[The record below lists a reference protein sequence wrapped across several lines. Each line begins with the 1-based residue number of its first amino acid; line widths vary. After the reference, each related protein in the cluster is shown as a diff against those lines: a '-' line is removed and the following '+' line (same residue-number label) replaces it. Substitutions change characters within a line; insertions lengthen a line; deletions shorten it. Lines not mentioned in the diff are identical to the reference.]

1 MNHVIDVQ
9 GLTKDYGQGRGVFGL
24 TFQVE
29 RGEVF
34 GFLGPNG
41 AGKTTTIRQL
51 MGFIR
56 PTAGRASILGMDCF
70 AQAAAIQAHVGY
82 LPGELSLMD
91 DLTGDGFLRFM
102 ANMRGMADLG
112 AAGELKELF
121 RLDGRQRL
129 RKMSKGTRQK
139 VGLVCAFM
147 ARPDLLLLDEPTSGL
162 DPLMQSRFVELLLRE
177 KARGATILLSSHMFE
192 ELERTCDRVA
202 ILRAGRLAAVER
214 TEDLRRARTK
224 RYRFSFPAPEAAG
237 RCGCTGRG
245 RVGPVGRP
253 QTAVSVELA
262 ASQRGDD
269 HRQSPCL
276 HGFAGVG
283 QQVGGVLVGAD
294 TAGGVFEFFIVMA
307 KLDQKNVSRPQGVC
321 NRLPEPLCTETDRT
335 AAVAGVVG
343 YLHLRVQ
350 IQVQRLPHAAL
361 GPCGDIVVLYGR
373 IPDPVNGHGCSSL
386 LLPPE
391 RPRRRK

>member
-9 GLTKDYGQGRGVFGL
+9 GLTKDYGQGRGIFDL

-41 AGKTTTIRQL
+41 AGKTTTIRHL

-56 PTAGRASILGMDCF
+56 PTAGQAAILGMDCF

-102 ANMRGMADLG
+102 AQMRGMTDLS
-112 AAGELKELF
+112 AVGELKELF
-121 RLDGRQRL
+121 RLDGRQSL

-162 DPLMQSRFVELLLRE
+162 DPLMQNRFVELLLRE

-224 RYRFSFPAPEAAG
+224 RYVFSFPAPEAAAAFSAAWPG
-237 RCGCTGRG
+237 ASRNDSSVTVALTGREDLSKLL
-245 RVGPVGRP
+245 R
-253 QTAVSVELA
+253 LA
-262 ASQRGDD
+262 AD
-269 HRQSPCL
+269 
-276 HGFAGVG
+276 
-283 QQVGGVLVGAD
+283 QQVTDMTVDGGSLEEA
-294 TAGGVFEFFIVMA
+294 F
-307 KLDQKNVSRPQGVC
+307 L
-321 NRLPEPLCTETDRT
+321 
-335 AAVAGVVG
+335 G
-343 YLHLRVQ
+343 Y
-350 IQVQRLPHAAL
+350 
-361 GPCGDIVVLYGR
+361 YGEE
-373 IPDPVNGHGCSSL
+373 D
-386 LLPPE
+386 
-391 RPRRRK
+391 

>member
-9 GLTKDYGQGRGVFGL
+9 GLTKDYGQGRGIFDL

-41 AGKTTTIRQL
+41 AGKTTTIRHL

-56 PTAGRASILGMDCF
+56 PTAGRAAILGMDCF
-70 AQAAAIQAHVGY
+70 AQAAAIQARVGY

-102 ANMRGMADLG
+102 AQMRGMMDLG
-112 AAGELKELF
+112 TAGELKELF
-121 RLDGRQRL
+121 RLDGRQSL

-162 DPLMQSRFVELLLRE
+162 DPLMQNRFVELLLRE

-224 RYRFSFPAPEAAG
+224 RYVFSFPAPEAAAAFSAAWPG
-237 RCGCTGRG
+237 ASRNDSSVAVALTGREDLSKLL
-245 RVGPVGRP
+245 R
-253 QTAVSVELA
+253 LA
-262 ASQRGDD
+262 AD
-269 HRQSPCL
+269 
-276 HGFAGVG
+276 
-283 QQVGGVLVGAD
+283 QQVTDMTVDGGSLEEA
-294 TAGGVFEFFIVMA
+294 F
-307 KLDQKNVSRPQGVC
+307 L
-321 NRLPEPLCTETDRT
+321 
-335 AAVAGVVG
+335 G
-343 YLHLRVQ
+343 Y
-350 IQVQRLPHAAL
+350 
-361 GPCGDIVVLYGR
+361 YGEE
-373 IPDPVNGHGCSSL
+373 D
-386 LLPPE
+386 
-391 RPRRRK
+391 

>member
-9 GLTKDYGQGRGVFGL
+9 GLTKDYGQGRGIFDL

-41 AGKTTTIRQL
+41 AGKTTTIRHL

-56 PTAGRASILGMDCF
+56 PTAGRAAILGMDCF
-70 AQAAAIQAHVGY
+70 AQAAAIQARVGY
-82 LPGELSLMD
+82 QPGELSLMD

-102 ANMRGMADLG
+102 AQMRGMMDLG
-112 AAGELKELF
+112 TAGELKELF
-121 RLDGRQRL
+121 RLDGRQSL

-162 DPLMQSRFVELLLRE
+162 DPLMQNRFVELLLRE

-224 RYRFSFPAPEAAG
+224 RYVFSFPAPEAAAAFSAAWPG
-237 RCGCTGRG
+237 ASRNDSSVTVALTGREDLSKLL
-245 RVGPVGRP
+245 R
-253 QTAVSVELA
+253 LA
-262 ASQRGDD
+262 AD
-269 HRQSPCL
+269 
-276 HGFAGVG
+276 
-283 QQVGGVLVGAD
+283 QQVTDMTVDGGSLEEA
-294 TAGGVFEFFIVMA
+294 F
-307 KLDQKNVSRPQGVC
+307 L
-321 NRLPEPLCTETDRT
+321 
-335 AAVAGVVG
+335 G
-343 YLHLRVQ
+343 Y
-350 IQVQRLPHAAL
+350 
-361 GPCGDIVVLYGR
+361 YGEE
-373 IPDPVNGHGCSSL
+373 D
-386 LLPPE
+386 
-391 RPRRRK
+391 

>member
-9 GLTKDYGQGRGVFGL
+9 GLTKDYGQGRGIFDL

-41 AGKTTTIRQL
+41 AGKTTTIRHL

-56 PTAGRASILGMDCF
+56 PTAGRAAILGMDCF
-70 AQAAAIQAHVGY
+70 AQAAAIQARVGY

-102 ANMRGMADLG
+102 AQMRGMKDLG

-121 RLDGRQRL
+121 RLDGRQSL

-162 DPLMQSRFVELLLRE
+162 DPLMQNRFVELLLRE

-214 TEDLRRARTK
+214 TEDLQRARTK
-224 RYRFSFPAPEAAG
+224 RYVFSFPAPEAAAAFSAAWPG
-237 RCGCTGRG
+237 ASRNDSSVTVALTGREDLSKLL
-245 RVGPVGRP
+245 R
-253 QTAVSVELA
+253 LA
-262 ASQRGDD
+262 AD
-269 HRQSPCL
+269 
-276 HGFAGVG
+276 
-283 QQVGGVLVGAD
+283 QQVTDMTVDGGSLEEA
-294 TAGGVFEFFIVMA
+294 F
-307 KLDQKNVSRPQGVC
+307 L
-321 NRLPEPLCTETDRT
+321 
-335 AAVAGVVG
+335 G
-343 YLHLRVQ
+343 Y
-350 IQVQRLPHAAL
+350 
-361 GPCGDIVVLYGR
+361 YGEE
-373 IPDPVNGHGCSSL
+373 D
-386 LLPPE
+386 
-391 RPRRRK
+391 

>member
-9 GLTKDYGQGRGVFGL
+9 GLTKDYGQGRGIFDL

-29 RGEVF
+29 WGEVF

-41 AGKTTTIRQL
+41 AGKTTTIRHL

-56 PTAGRASILGMDCF
+56 PTAGRAAILGMDCF
-70 AQAAAIQAHVGY
+70 TQAAAIQAHVGY
-82 LPGELSLMD
+82 LPGELSLID

-102 ANMRGMADLG
+102 AQMRGMTDLS

-121 RLDGRQRL
+121 RLDGRQSL

-147 ARPDLLLLDEPTSGL
+147 ARPDLLLLDEPTSDL
-162 DPLMQSRFVELLLRE
+162 DPLMQGRFVELLLRE

-224 RYRFSFPAPEAAG
+224 RYIFSFPAPEAAAAFSAAWPG
-237 RCGCTGRG
+237 ASRNGSSVTVALTGREDLSKLL
-245 RVGPVGRP
+245 RV
-253 QTAVSVELA
+253 A
-262 ASQRGDD
+262 AD
-269 HRQSPCL
+269 
-276 HGFAGVG
+276 
-283 QQVGGVLVGAD
+283 QQVTDMTVDGGSLEEA
-294 TAGGVFEFFIVMA
+294 F
-307 KLDQKNVSRPQGVC
+307 L
-321 NRLPEPLCTETDRT
+321 
-335 AAVAGVVG
+335 G
-343 YLHLRVQ
+343 Y
-350 IQVQRLPHAAL
+350 
-361 GPCGDIVVLYGR
+361 YGEE
-373 IPDPVNGHGCSSL
+373 D
-386 LLPPE
+386 
-391 RPRRRK
+391 

>member
-9 GLTKDYGQGRGVFGL
+9 GLTKDYGQGRGIFDL

-41 AGKTTTIRQL
+41 AGKTTTIRHL

-56 PTAGRASILGMDCF
+56 PTAGRAAILGMDCF
-70 AQAAAIQAHVGY
+70 AQAAAIQARVGY

-102 ANMRGMADLG
+102 AQMRGMMDLG
-112 AAGELKELF
+112 TAGELKELF
-121 RLDGRQRL
+121 RLDGRQSL

-162 DPLMQSRFVELLLRE
+162 DPLMQNRFVELLLRE

-224 RYRFSFPAPEAAG
+224 RYVFSFPAPEAAAAFSAAWPG
-237 RCGCTGRG
+237 ASRNDSSVTVALTGREDLSKLL
-245 RVGPVGRP
+245 R
-253 QTAVSVELA
+253 LA
-262 ASQRGDD
+262 AD
-269 HRQSPCL
+269 
-276 HGFAGVG
+276 
-283 QQVGGVLVGAD
+283 QQVTDMAVDGGSLEEA
-294 TAGGVFEFFIVMA
+294 F
-307 KLDQKNVSRPQGVC
+307 L
-321 NRLPEPLCTETDRT
+321 
-335 AAVAGVVG
+335 G
-343 YLHLRVQ
+343 Y
-350 IQVQRLPHAAL
+350 
-361 GPCGDIVVLYGR
+361 YGEE
-373 IPDPVNGHGCSSL
+373 D
-386 LLPPE
+386 
-391 RPRRRK
+391 

>member
-9 GLTKDYGQGRGVFGL
+9 GLTKDYGQGRGIFDL

-41 AGKTTTIRQL
+41 AGKTTTIRHL

-56 PTAGRASILGMDCF
+56 PTAGQAAILGMDCF
-70 AQAAAIQAHVGY
+70 AQAAAIQARVGY

-102 ANMRGMADLG
+102 AQMRGMMDLG
-112 AAGELKELF
+112 TAGELKELF
-121 RLDGRQRL
+121 RLDGRQSL

-162 DPLMQSRFVELLLRE
+162 DPLMQNRFVELLLRE

-224 RYRFSFPAPEAAG
+224 RYVFSFPAPEAAAAFSAAWPG
-237 RCGCTGRG
+237 ASRNDSSVTVALTGREDLSKLL
-245 RVGPVGRP
+245 R
-253 QTAVSVELA
+253 LA
-262 ASQRGDD
+262 AD
-269 HRQSPCL
+269 
-276 HGFAGVG
+276 
-283 QQVGGVLVGAD
+283 QQVTDMTVDGGSLEEA
-294 TAGGVFEFFIVMA
+294 F
-307 KLDQKNVSRPQGVC
+307 L
-321 NRLPEPLCTETDRT
+321 
-335 AAVAGVVG
+335 G
-343 YLHLRVQ
+343 Y
-350 IQVQRLPHAAL
+350 
-361 GPCGDIVVLYGR
+361 YGEE
-373 IPDPVNGHGCSSL
+373 D
-386 LLPPE
+386 
-391 RPRRRK
+391 

>member
-9 GLTKDYGQGRGVFGL
+9 GLTKDYGQGRGIFDL

-41 AGKTTTIRQL
+41 AGKTTTIRHL

-56 PTAGRASILGMDCF
+56 PTAGRAAILGMDCF

-102 ANMRGMADLG
+102 AQMRGMPDLC

-121 RLDGRQRL
+121 RLDGRQSL

-162 DPLMQSRFVELLLRE
+162 DPLMQNRFVELLLRE

-214 TEDLRRARTK
+214 TEDLWRARTK
-224 RYRFSFPAPEAAG
+224 RYVFSFPAPEAAAAFSAAWPG
-237 RCGCTGRG
+237 ASRNDSSVAVALTGREDLSKLL
-245 RVGPVGRP
+245 R
-253 QTAVSVELA
+253 LA
-262 ASQRGDD
+262 AD
-269 HRQSPCL
+269 
-276 HGFAGVG
+276 
-283 QQVGGVLVGAD
+283 QQVTDMTVDGGSLEEA
-294 TAGGVFEFFIVMA
+294 F
-307 KLDQKNVSRPQGVC
+307 L
-321 NRLPEPLCTETDRT
+321 
-335 AAVAGVVG
+335 G
-343 YLHLRVQ
+343 Y
-350 IQVQRLPHAAL
+350 
-361 GPCGDIVVLYGR
+361 YGEE
-373 IPDPVNGHGCSSL
+373 D
-386 LLPPE
+386 
-391 RPRRRK
+391 

>member
-1 MNHVIDVQ
+1 MNHVIDVH
-9 GLTKDYGQGRGVFGL
+9 GLTKDYGQGRGIFDL

-41 AGKTTTIRQL
+41 AGKTTTIRHL

-56 PTAGRASILGMDCF
+56 PTAGRAAILGMDCF
-70 AQAAAIQAHVGY
+70 AQAAAIQARVGY

-102 ANMRGMADLG
+102 AQMRGMMDLG
-112 AAGELKELF
+112 TAGELKELF
-121 RLDGRQRL
+121 RLDGRQSL

-162 DPLMQSRFVELLLRE
+162 DPLMQNRFVELLLRE

-224 RYRFSFPAPEAAG
+224 RYVFSFPAPEAAAAFSAAWPG
-237 RCGCTGRG
+237 ASRNDSSVTVALTGREDLSKLL
-245 RVGPVGRP
+245 R
-253 QTAVSVELA
+253 LA
-262 ASQRGDD
+262 AD
-269 HRQSPCL
+269 
-276 HGFAGVG
+276 
-283 QQVGGVLVGAD
+283 QQVTDMTVDGGSLEEA
-294 TAGGVFEFFIVMA
+294 F
-307 KLDQKNVSRPQGVC
+307 L
-321 NRLPEPLCTETDRT
+321 
-335 AAVAGVVG
+335 G
-343 YLHLRVQ
+343 Y
-350 IQVQRLPHAAL
+350 
-361 GPCGDIVVLYGR
+361 YGEE
-373 IPDPVNGHGCSSL
+373 D
-386 LLPPE
+386 
-391 RPRRRK
+391 

>member
-9 GLTKDYGQGRGVFGL
+9 GLTKDYGQGRGIFDL
-24 TFQVE
+24 TFQVQQ
-29 RGEVF
+29 GEVF

-41 AGKTTTIRQL
+41 AGKTTTIRHL

-56 PTAGRASILGMDCF
+56 PTAGRAAILGMDCF

-102 ANMRGMADLG
+102 AQMRGITDLS
-112 AAGELKELF
+112 AARELKELF

-139 VGLVCAFM
+139 VGLICAFM

-162 DPLMQSRFVELLLRE
+162 DPLMQNRFVELLLRE

-202 ILRAGRLAAVER
+202 ILRAGRLAAVEH

-224 RYRFSFPAPEAAG
+224 RYVFSFPAPEAAAAFSAAWPG
-237 RCGCTGRG
+237 ASMNDSSVTVALTGREDLSKLL
-245 RVGPVGRP
+245 R
-253 QTAVSVELA
+253 LA
-262 ASQRGDD
+262 AD
-269 HRQSPCL
+269 
-276 HGFAGVG
+276 
-283 QQVGGVLVGAD
+283 QQV
-294 TAGGVFEFFIVMA
+294 
-307 KLDQKNVSRPQGVC
+307 
-321 NRLPEPLCTETDRT
+321 TDMT
-335 AAVAGVVG
+335 VDDGSLEEAFLG
-343 YLHLRVQ
+343 Y
-350 IQVQRLPHAAL
+350 
-361 GPCGDIVVLYGR
+361 YGEE
-373 IPDPVNGHGCSSL
+373 D
-386 LLPPE
+386 
-391 RPRRRK
+391 

>member
-9 GLTKDYGQGRGVFGL
+9 GLTKDYGQGRGIFDL

-41 AGKTTTIRQL
+41 AGKTTTIRHL

-56 PTAGRASILGMDCF
+56 PTAGRAAILGMDCF
-70 AQAAAIQAHVGY
+70 TQAAAIQAHVGY
-82 LPGELSLMD
+82 LPGELSLID

-102 ANMRGMADLG
+102 AQMRGMTDLS

-121 RLDGRQRL
+121 RLDGRQSL

-162 DPLMQSRFVELLLRE
+162 DPLMQGRFVELLLRE

-224 RYRFSFPAPEAAG
+224 RYIFSFPAPEAAAAFSAAWPG
-237 RCGCTGRG
+237 ASRNGSSVTVALTGREDLSKLL
-245 RVGPVGRP
+245 RV
-253 QTAVSVELA
+253 A
-262 ASQRGDD
+262 AD
-269 HRQSPCL
+269 
-276 HGFAGVG
+276 
-283 QQVGGVLVGAD
+283 QQVTDMTVDGGSLEEA
-294 TAGGVFEFFIVMA
+294 F
-307 KLDQKNVSRPQGVC
+307 L
-321 NRLPEPLCTETDRT
+321 
-335 AAVAGVVG
+335 G
-343 YLHLRVQ
+343 Y
-350 IQVQRLPHAAL
+350 
-361 GPCGDIVVLYGR
+361 YGEE
-373 IPDPVNGHGCSSL
+373 D
-386 LLPPE
+386 
-391 RPRRRK
+391 

>member
-9 GLTKDYGQGRGVFGL
+9 GLTKDYGQGRGIFDL

-41 AGKTTTIRQL
+41 AGKTTTIRHL

-56 PTAGRASILGMDCF
+56 PTAGRAAILGMDCF
-70 AQAAAIQAHVGY
+70 AQAAAIQARVGY

-102 ANMRGMADLG
+102 AQMRGMMDLG
-112 AAGELKELF
+112 TAGELKELF
-121 RLDGRQRL
+121 RLDSRQSL

-162 DPLMQSRFVELLLRE
+162 DPLMQNRFVELLLRE

-224 RYRFSFPAPEAAG
+224 RYVFSFPAPEAAAAFSAAWPG
-237 RCGCTGRG
+237 ASRNDSSVTVALTGREDLSKLL
-245 RVGPVGRP
+245 R
-253 QTAVSVELA
+253 LA
-262 ASQRGDD
+262 AD
-269 HRQSPCL
+269 
-276 HGFAGVG
+276 
-283 QQVGGVLVGAD
+283 QQVTDMTVDGGSLEEA
-294 TAGGVFEFFIVMA
+294 F
-307 KLDQKNVSRPQGVC
+307 L
-321 NRLPEPLCTETDRT
+321 
-335 AAVAGVVG
+335 G
-343 YLHLRVQ
+343 Y
-350 IQVQRLPHAAL
+350 
-361 GPCGDIVVLYGR
+361 YGEE
-373 IPDPVNGHGCSSL
+373 D
-386 LLPPE
+386 
-391 RPRRRK
+391 

>member
-9 GLTKDYGQGRGVFGL
+9 GLTKDYGQGRGIFDL

-41 AGKTTTIRQL
+41 AGKTTTIRHL

-56 PTAGRASILGMDCF
+56 PTAGRAAILGMDCF
-70 AQAAAIQAHVGY
+70 AQAAAIQARVGY

-102 ANMRGMADLG
+102 AQMRGMKDLG

-121 RLDGRQRL
+121 RLDGRQSL

-147 ARPDLLLLDEPTSGL
+147 ASPDLLLLDEPTSGL
-162 DPLMQSRFVELLLRE
+162 DPLMQNRFVELLLRE

-214 TEDLRRARTK
+214 TEDLRQARTK
-224 RYRFSFPAPEAAG
+224 RYVFSFPAPEAAAAFSAAWPG
-237 RCGCTGRG
+237 ASRNDSSVTVALTGREDLSKLL
-245 RVGPVGRP
+245 R
-253 QTAVSVELA
+253 LA
-262 ASQRGDD
+262 AD
-269 HRQSPCL
+269 
-276 HGFAGVG
+276 
-283 QQVGGVLVGAD
+283 QQVTDMTVDGGNLEEA
-294 TAGGVFEFFIVMA
+294 F
-307 KLDQKNVSRPQGVC
+307 LS
-321 NRLPEPLCTETDRT
+321 
-335 AAVAGVVG
+335 
-343 YLHLRVQ
+343 Y
-350 IQVQRLPHAAL
+350 
-361 GPCGDIVVLYGR
+361 YGEE
-373 IPDPVNGHGCSSL
+373 D
-386 LLPPE
+386 
-391 RPRRRK
+391 

>member
-9 GLTKDYGQGRGVFGL
+9 GLTKDYGQGRGIFDL

-41 AGKTTTIRQL
+41 AGKTTTIRHL

-56 PTAGRASILGMDCF
+56 PTAGRAAILGMDCF

-102 ANMRGMADLG
+102 AQMRGMPDLC

-121 RLDGRQRL
+121 RLDGRQSL

-162 DPLMQSRFVELLLRE
+162 DPLMQNRFVELLLRE

-224 RYRFSFPAPEAAG
+224 RYVFSFPAPEAAAAFSAAWPG
-237 RCGCTGRG
+237 ASRNDSSVAVALTGREDLSKLL
-245 RVGPVGRP
+245 R
-253 QTAVSVELA
+253 LA
-262 ASQRGDD
+262 AD
-269 HRQSPCL
+269 H
-276 HGFAGVG
+276 
-283 QQVGGVLVGAD
+283 QVTDMTVDGGSLEEA
-294 TAGGVFEFFIVMA
+294 F
-307 KLDQKNVSRPQGVC
+307 L
-321 NRLPEPLCTETDRT
+321 
-335 AAVAGVVG
+335 G
-343 YLHLRVQ
+343 Y
-350 IQVQRLPHAAL
+350 
-361 GPCGDIVVLYGR
+361 YGEE
-373 IPDPVNGHGCSSL
+373 D
-386 LLPPE
+386 
-391 RPRRRK
+391 

>member
-9 GLTKDYGQGRGVFGL
+9 GLTKDYGQGRGIFDL

-41 AGKTTTIRQL
+41 AGKTTTIRHL

-56 PTAGRASILGMDCF
+56 PTAGQAAILGMDCF

-102 ANMRGMADLG
+102 AQMRGMMDLG
-112 AAGELKELF
+112 TAGELKELF
-121 RLDGRQRL
+121 RLDGRQSL

-162 DPLMQSRFVELLLRE
+162 DPLMQNRFVELLLRE

-192 ELERTCDRVA
+192 ELARTCDRVA

-224 RYRFSFPAPEAAG
+224 RYVFSFPAPEAAAAFSAAWPG
-237 RCGCTGRG
+237 ASRNDSSVTVALTGREDLSKLL
-245 RVGPVGRP
+245 R
-253 QTAVSVELA
+253 LA
-262 ASQRGDD
+262 A
-269 HRQSPCL
+269 
-276 HGFAGVG
+276 G
-283 QQVGGVLVGAD
+283 QQVTDMTVDGGSLEEA
-294 TAGGVFEFFIVMA
+294 F
-307 KLDQKNVSRPQGVC
+307 L
-321 NRLPEPLCTETDRT
+321 
-335 AAVAGVVG
+335 G
-343 YLHLRVQ
+343 YYVEE
-350 IQVQRLPHAAL
+350 
-361 GPCGDIVVLYGR
+361 D
-373 IPDPVNGHGCSSL
+373 
-386 LLPPE
+386 
-391 RPRRRK
+391 

>member
-9 GLTKDYGQGRGVFGL
+9 GLTKDYGQGRGIFDL

-41 AGKTTTIRQL
+41 AGKTTTIRHL
-51 MGFIR
+51 MGFIS
-56 PTAGRASILGMDCF
+56 PHAGRAAILGMDCF
-70 AQAAAIQAHVGY
+70 TQAAAIQAHVGY

-102 ANMRGMADLG
+102 AQMRGMTDLS

-121 RLDGRQRL
+121 RLDGRQSL

-162 DPLMQSRFVELLLRE
+162 DPLMQGRFVELLLRE

-224 RYRFSFPAPEAAG
+224 RYIFSFPAPEAAAAFSAAWPG
-237 RCGCTGRG
+237 ASRNGSSVTVALTGREDLSKLL
-245 RVGPVGRP
+245 RV
-253 QTAVSVELA
+253 A
-262 ASQRGDD
+262 AD
-269 HRQSPCL
+269 
-276 HGFAGVG
+276 
-283 QQVGGVLVGAD
+283 QQVTDMTVDGGSLEEA
-294 TAGGVFEFFIVMA
+294 F
-307 KLDQKNVSRPQGVC
+307 L
-321 NRLPEPLCTETDRT
+321 
-335 AAVAGVVG
+335 G
-343 YLHLRVQ
+343 Y
-350 IQVQRLPHAAL
+350 
-361 GPCGDIVVLYGR
+361 YGEE
-373 IPDPVNGHGCSSL
+373 D
-386 LLPPE
+386 
-391 RPRRRK
+391 

>member
-9 GLTKDYGQGRGVFGL
+9 GLTKDYGQSRGIFDL

-41 AGKTTTIRQL
+41 AGKTTTIRHL

-56 PTAGRASILGMDCF
+56 PTAGRAAILGMDCF
-70 AQAAAIQAHVGY
+70 AQAAAIQARVGY

-102 ANMRGMADLG
+102 AQMRGMMDLG
-112 AAGELKELF
+112 TAGELKELF
-121 RLDGRQRL
+121 RLDGRQSL

-162 DPLMQSRFVELLLRE
+162 DPLMQNRFVELLLRE

-224 RYRFSFPAPEAAG
+224 RYVFSFPAPEAAAAFSAAWPG
-237 RCGCTGRG
+237 ASRNDSSVTVALTGREDLSKLL
-245 RVGPVGRP
+245 R
-253 QTAVSVELA
+253 LA
-262 ASQRGDD
+262 AD
-269 HRQSPCL
+269 
-276 HGFAGVG
+276 
-283 QQVGGVLVGAD
+283 QQVTDMTVDGGSLEEA
-294 TAGGVFEFFIVMA
+294 F
-307 KLDQKNVSRPQGVC
+307 L
-321 NRLPEPLCTETDRT
+321 
-335 AAVAGVVG
+335 G
-343 YLHLRVQ
+343 Y
-350 IQVQRLPHAAL
+350 
-361 GPCGDIVVLYGR
+361 YGEE
-373 IPDPVNGHGCSSL
+373 D
-386 LLPPE
+386 
-391 RPRRRK
+391 

>member
-9 GLTKDYGQGRGVFGL
+9 GLTKDYGQGRGIFDL

-41 AGKTTTIRQL
+41 AGKTTTIRHL

-56 PTAGRASILGMDCF
+56 PTAGRAAILGMDCF
-70 AQAAAIQAHVGY
+70 AQAAAIQARVGY

-102 ANMRGMADLG
+102 AQMRGMMDLG
-112 AAGELKELF
+112 TAGELKELF
-121 RLDGRQRL
+121 RLDGRQSL

-162 DPLMQSRFVELLLRE
+162 DPLMQNRFVELLLRE

-224 RYRFSFPAPEAAG
+224 RYVFSFPAPEAAAAFSAAWPG
-237 RCGCTGRG
+237 ASRNDSSVTVALTGREDLSKLL
-245 RVGPVGRP
+245 RV
-253 QTAVSVELA
+253 A
-262 ASQRGDD
+262 AD
-269 HRQSPCL
+269 
-276 HGFAGVG
+276 
-283 QQVGGVLVGAD
+283 QQVTDMTVDGGSLEEA
-294 TAGGVFEFFIVMA
+294 F
-307 KLDQKNVSRPQGVC
+307 L
-321 NRLPEPLCTETDRT
+321 
-335 AAVAGVVG
+335 G
-343 YLHLRVQ
+343 Y
-350 IQVQRLPHAAL
+350 
-361 GPCGDIVVLYGR
+361 YGEE
-373 IPDPVNGHGCSSL
+373 D
-386 LLPPE
+386 
-391 RPRRRK
+391 

>member
-9 GLTKDYGQGRGVFGL
+9 GLTKDYGQGRGIFDL

-41 AGKTTTIRQL
+41 AGKTTTIRHL

-56 PTAGRASILGMDCF
+56 PTAGRAAILGMDCF
-70 AQAAAIQAHVGY
+70 TQAAAIQAHVGY

-102 ANMRGMADLG
+102 AQMRGMTDLS

-121 RLDGRQRL
+121 RLDGRQSL

-139 VGLVCAFM
+139 AGLVCAFM

-162 DPLMQSRFVELLLRE
+162 DPLMQGRFVELLLRE

-192 ELERTCDRVA
+192 ELERTCDWVA

-224 RYRFSFPAPEAAG
+224 RYIFSFPAPEAAAAFSAAWPGASRNGSSVTVALKG
-237 RCGCTGRG
+237 REDLSKLL
-245 RVGPVGRP
+245 RV
-253 QTAVSVELA
+253 A
-262 ASQRGDD
+262 AD
-269 HRQSPCL
+269 
-276 HGFAGVG
+276 
-283 QQVGGVLVGAD
+283 QQVTDMTVDGGSLEEA
-294 TAGGVFEFFIVMA
+294 F
-307 KLDQKNVSRPQGVC
+307 L
-321 NRLPEPLCTETDRT
+321 
-335 AAVAGVVG
+335 G
-343 YLHLRVQ
+343 Y
-350 IQVQRLPHAAL
+350 
-361 GPCGDIVVLYGR
+361 YGEE
-373 IPDPVNGHGCSSL
+373 D
-386 LLPPE
+386 
-391 RPRRRK
+391 

>member
-9 GLTKDYGQGRGVFGL
+9 GLTKDYGQGRGIFDL

-41 AGKTTTIRQL
+41 AGKTTTIRHL

-56 PTAGRASILGMDCF
+56 PTAGRAAILGMDCF
-70 AQAAAIQAHVGY
+70 AQAAAIQARVGY

-102 ANMRGMADLG
+102 AQMRGMMDLG
-112 AAGELKELF
+112 TAGELKELF
-121 RLDGRQRL
+121 RLDGRQSL

-162 DPLMQSRFVELLLRE
+162 DPLMQNRFVELLLRE

-224 RYRFSFPAPEAAG
+224 RYVFSFPAPEAAAAFSAAWPG
-237 RCGCTGRG
+237 ASRNDSSVTVALTGREDLSKLL
-245 RVGPVGRP
+245 R
-253 QTAVSVELA
+253 LA
-262 ASQRGDD
+262 AD
-269 HRQSPCL
+269 
-276 HGFAGVG
+276 
-283 QQVGGVLVGAD
+283 QQVTDMAVDGGSLEE
-294 TAGGVFEFFIVMA
+294 VF
-307 KLDQKNVSRPQGVC
+307 L
-321 NRLPEPLCTETDRT
+321 
-335 AAVAGVVG
+335 G
-343 YLHLRVQ
+343 Y
-350 IQVQRLPHAAL
+350 
-361 GPCGDIVVLYGR
+361 YGEE
-373 IPDPVNGHGCSSL
+373 D
-386 LLPPE
+386 
-391 RPRRRK
+391 

>member
-9 GLTKDYGQGRGVFGL
+9 GLTKDYGQGRGIFDL

-41 AGKTTTIRQL
+41 AGKTTTIRHL

-56 PTAGRASILGMDCF
+56 PTAGRAAILGMDCF

-102 ANMRGMADLG
+102 AQMRGMPDLC

-121 RLDGRQRL
+121 RLDGRQSL

-162 DPLMQSRFVELLLRE
+162 DPLMQNRFVELLLRE

-224 RYRFSFPAPEAAG
+224 RYVFSFPAPEAATAFSAAWPG
-237 RCGCTGRG
+237 ASRNDSSVAVALTGREDLSKLP
-245 RVGPVGRP
+245 R
-253 QTAVSVELA
+253 LA
-262 ASQRGDD
+262 AD
-269 HRQSPCL
+269 
-276 HGFAGVG
+276 
-283 QQVGGVLVGAD
+283 QQVTDMTVDGGSLEEA
-294 TAGGVFEFFIVMA
+294 F
-307 KLDQKNVSRPQGVC
+307 L
-321 NRLPEPLCTETDRT
+321 
-335 AAVAGVVG
+335 G
-343 YLHLRVQ
+343 Y
-350 IQVQRLPHAAL
+350 
-361 GPCGDIVVLYGR
+361 YGEE
-373 IPDPVNGHGCSSL
+373 D
-386 LLPPE
+386 
-391 RPRRRK
+391 

>member
-9 GLTKDYGQGRGVFGL
+9 GITKDYGQGRGIFDL

-41 AGKTTTIRQL
+41 AGKTTTIRHL

-56 PTAGRASILGMDCF
+56 PTAGRAAILGMDCF
-70 AQAAAIQAHVGY
+70 AQAAAIQARVGY

-102 ANMRGMADLG
+102 AQMRGMKDLG
-112 AAGELKELF
+112 TAGELKELF
-121 RLDGRQRL
+121 RLDGRQSL

-162 DPLMQSRFVELLLRE
+162 DPLMQNRFVELLLRE

-214 TEDLRRARTK
+214 TEDLRQARTK
-224 RYRFSFPAPEAAG
+224 RYVFSFPAPEAAAAFSAAWPG
-237 RCGCTGRG
+237 ASRNDSSVAVALTGREDLSKLL
-245 RVGPVGRP
+245 R
-253 QTAVSVELA
+253 LA
-262 ASQRGDD
+262 AD
-269 HRQSPCL
+269 
-276 HGFAGVG
+276 
-283 QQVGGVLVGAD
+283 QQVTDMTVGGGSLEEA
-294 TAGGVFEFFIVMA
+294 F
-307 KLDQKNVSRPQGVC
+307 L
-321 NRLPEPLCTETDRT
+321 
-335 AAVAGVVG
+335 G
-343 YLHLRVQ
+343 Y
-350 IQVQRLPHAAL
+350 
-361 GPCGDIVVLYGR
+361 YGEE
-373 IPDPVNGHGCSSL
+373 D
-386 LLPPE
+386 
-391 RPRRRK
+391 

>member
-9 GLTKDYGQGRGVFGL
+9 GLTKDYGQGRGIFDL

-41 AGKTTTIRQL
+41 AGKTTTIRHL

-56 PTAGRASILGMDCF
+56 PTAGRAAILGMDCF

-102 ANMRGMADLG
+102 AQMRGMTDLS
-112 AAGELKELF
+112 AVGELKELF
-121 RLDGRQRL
+121 RLDGRQSL

-162 DPLMQSRFVELLLRE
+162 DPLMQNRFVELLLRE

-224 RYRFSFPAPEAAG
+224 RYVFSFPAPEAAAAFSAAWPG
-237 RCGCTGRG
+237 ASRNDSSVTVALTGREDLSKLL
-245 RVGPVGRP
+245 R
-253 QTAVSVELA
+253 LA
-262 ASQRGDD
+262 AD
-269 HRQSPCL
+269 
-276 HGFAGVG
+276 
-283 QQVGGVLVGAD
+283 QQVTDMTVDGGSLEEA
-294 TAGGVFEFFIVMA
+294 F
-307 KLDQKNVSRPQGVC
+307 L
-321 NRLPEPLCTETDRT
+321 
-335 AAVAGVVG
+335 G
-343 YLHLRVQ
+343 Y
-350 IQVQRLPHAAL
+350 
-361 GPCGDIVVLYGR
+361 YGEE
-373 IPDPVNGHGCSSL
+373 D
-386 LLPPE
+386 
-391 RPRRRK
+391 

>member
-9 GLTKDYGQGRGVFGL
+9 GLTKDYGQGRGIFDL

-41 AGKTTTIRQL
+41 AGKTTTIRHL

-56 PTAGRASILGMDCF
+56 PTAGRAAILGMDCF
-70 AQAAAIQAHVGY
+70 AQAAAIQARVGY

-102 ANMRGMADLG
+102 AQMRGMMDLG
-112 AAGELKELF
+112 TAGELKELF
-121 RLDGRQRL
+121 RLDGRQNL

-162 DPLMQSRFVELLLRE
+162 DPLMQNRFVELLLRE

-224 RYRFSFPAPEAAG
+224 RYVFSFPAPEAAAAFSAAWPG
-237 RCGCTGRG
+237 ASRNDSSVTVALTGREDLSKLL
-245 RVGPVGRP
+245 R
-253 QTAVSVELA
+253 LA
-262 ASQRGDD
+262 AD
-269 HRQSPCL
+269 
-276 HGFAGVG
+276 
-283 QQVGGVLVGAD
+283 QQVTDMTVDGGSLEEA
-294 TAGGVFEFFIVMA
+294 F
-307 KLDQKNVSRPQGVC
+307 L
-321 NRLPEPLCTETDRT
+321 
-335 AAVAGVVG
+335 G
-343 YLHLRVQ
+343 Y
-350 IQVQRLPHAAL
+350 
-361 GPCGDIVVLYGR
+361 YGEE
-373 IPDPVNGHGCSSL
+373 D
-386 LLPPE
+386 
-391 RPRRRK
+391 

>member
-9 GLTKDYGQGRGVFGL
+9 GLTKDYGQDRGIFDL

-41 AGKTTTIRQL
+41 AGKTTTIRHL

-56 PTAGRASILGMDCF
+56 PTAGRATILGMDCF

-102 ANMRGMADLG
+102 AQMRGMPDLC

-121 RLDGRQRL
+121 RLDGRQSL

-162 DPLMQSRFVELLLRE
+162 DPLMQNRFVELLLRE

-224 RYRFSFPAPEAAG
+224 RYVFSFPAPEAATAFSAAWPG
-237 RCGCTGRG
+237 ASRNDSSVAVALTGREDLSKLL
-245 RVGPVGRP
+245 R
-253 QTAVSVELA
+253 LA
-262 ASQRGDD
+262 AD
-269 HRQSPCL
+269 
-276 HGFAGVG
+276 
-283 QQVGGVLVGAD
+283 QQVTDMTVDGGSLEEA
-294 TAGGVFEFFIVMA
+294 F
-307 KLDQKNVSRPQGVC
+307 L
-321 NRLPEPLCTETDRT
+321 
-335 AAVAGVVG
+335 G
-343 YLHLRVQ
+343 Y
-350 IQVQRLPHAAL
+350 
-361 GPCGDIVVLYGR
+361 YGEE
-373 IPDPVNGHGCSSL
+373 D
-386 LLPPE
+386 
-391 RPRRRK
+391 

>member
-9 GLTKDYGQGRGVFGL
+9 GLTKDYGQGRGIFDL

-41 AGKTTTIRQL
+41 AGKTTTIRHL

-56 PTAGRASILGMDCF
+56 PTAGRAAILGMDCF
-70 AQAAAIQAHVGY
+70 AQAAAIQARVGY

-102 ANMRGMADLG
+102 AQMRGMKDLG

-121 RLDGRQRL
+121 RLDGRQSL
-129 RKMSKGTRQK
+129 RKMSKGNRQK

-162 DPLMQSRFVELLLRE
+162 DPLMQNRFVELLLRE

-224 RYRFSFPAPEAAG
+224 RYVFSFPVPEAAAAFSSAWPG
-237 RCGCTGRG
+237 ANRNDSSVTVALTGREDLSKLL
-245 RVGPVGRP
+245 R
-253 QTAVSVELA
+253 LA
-262 ASQRGDD
+262 AD
-269 HRQSPCL
+269 
-276 HGFAGVG
+276 
-283 QQVGGVLVGAD
+283 QQATDMTVDGGSLEEA
-294 TAGGVFEFFIVMA
+294 F
-307 KLDQKNVSRPQGVC
+307 L
-321 NRLPEPLCTETDRT
+321 
-335 AAVAGVVG
+335 G
-343 YLHLRVQ
+343 Y
-350 IQVQRLPHAAL
+350 
-361 GPCGDIVVLYGR
+361 YGEE
-373 IPDPVNGHGCSSL
+373 D
-386 LLPPE
+386 
-391 RPRRRK
+391 

>member
-9 GLTKDYGQGRGVFGL
+9 GLTKDYGQGRGIFDL

-41 AGKTTTIRQL
+41 AGKTTTIRHL

-56 PTAGRASILGMDCF
+56 PTAGRAAILGMDCF
-70 AQAAAIQAHVGY
+70 AQAAAIQARVGY
-82 LPGELSLMD
+82 LPGEPSLMD

-102 ANMRGMADLG
+102 AQMRGMTDLS
-112 AAGELKELF
+112 AVGELKELF
-121 RLDGRQRL
+121 RLDGRQSL

-162 DPLMQSRFVELLLRE
+162 DPLMQNRFVELLLRE

-224 RYRFSFPAPEAAG
+224 RYVFSFPAPEAAAAFSAAWPG
-237 RCGCTGRG
+237 ASRNDSSVTVALTGREDLSKLL
-245 RVGPVGRP
+245 R
-253 QTAVSVELA
+253 LA
-262 ASQRGDD
+262 AD
-269 HRQSPCL
+269 
-276 HGFAGVG
+276 
-283 QQVGGVLVGAD
+283 QQVTDMTVDGGSLEEA
-294 TAGGVFEFFIVMA
+294 F
-307 KLDQKNVSRPQGVC
+307 L
-321 NRLPEPLCTETDRT
+321 
-335 AAVAGVVG
+335 G
-343 YLHLRVQ
+343 Y
-350 IQVQRLPHAAL
+350 
-361 GPCGDIVVLYGR
+361 YGEE
-373 IPDPVNGHGCSSL
+373 D
-386 LLPPE
+386 
-391 RPRRRK
+391 

>member
-9 GLTKDYGQGRGVFGL
+9 GLAKDYGQGRGIFDL

-29 RGEVF
+29 QGEVF

-41 AGKTTTIRQL
+41 AGKTTTIRHL

-56 PTAGRASILGMDCF
+56 PTAGRAAILGMHCF
-70 AQAAAIQAHVGY
+70 TQAAAIQAHVGY

-102 ANMRGMADLG
+102 AQMRGMTDLS

-121 RLDGRQRL
+121 RLDGRQSL

-162 DPLMQSRFVELLLRE
+162 DPLMQGRFVELLLRE

-224 RYRFSFPAPEAAG
+224 RYIFSFPAPEAAAAFSAAWPG
-237 RCGCTGRG
+237 ASRNGSSVTVALTGREDLSKLL
-245 RVGPVGRP
+245 RV
-253 QTAVSVELA
+253 A
-262 ASQRGDD
+262 AD
-269 HRQSPCL
+269 
-276 HGFAGVG
+276 
-283 QQVGGVLVGAD
+283 QQVTDMTVDGGSLEEA
-294 TAGGVFEFFIVMA
+294 F
-307 KLDQKNVSRPQGVC
+307 L
-321 NRLPEPLCTETDRT
+321 
-335 AAVAGVVG
+335 G
-343 YLHLRVQ
+343 Y
-350 IQVQRLPHAAL
+350 
-361 GPCGDIVVLYGR
+361 YGEE
-373 IPDPVNGHGCSSL
+373 D
-386 LLPPE
+386 
-391 RPRRRK
+391 

>member
-9 GLTKDYGQGRGVFGL
+9 GLTKDYGQGRGIFDL

-41 AGKTTTIRQL
+41 AGKTTTIRHL

-56 PTAGRASILGMDCF
+56 PTAGQAAILGMDCF
-70 AQAAAIQAHVGY
+70 AQAATIQAHVGY

-102 ANMRGMADLG
+102 AQMRGMTDLS
-112 AAGELKELF
+112 AVGELKELF
-121 RLDGRQRL
+121 RLDGRQSL

-162 DPLMQSRFVELLLRE
+162 DPLMQNRFVELLLRE

-224 RYRFSFPAPEAAG
+224 RYVFSFPAPEAAAAFSAAWPG
-237 RCGCTGRG
+237 ASRNDSSVAVALTGREDLSKLL
-245 RVGPVGRP
+245 R
-253 QTAVSVELA
+253 LA
-262 ASQRGDD
+262 AD
-269 HRQSPCL
+269 
-276 HGFAGVG
+276 
-283 QQVGGVLVGAD
+283 QQVTDMTVDGGSLEEA
-294 TAGGVFEFFIVMA
+294 F
-307 KLDQKNVSRPQGVC
+307 L
-321 NRLPEPLCTETDRT
+321 
-335 AAVAGVVG
+335 G
-343 YLHLRVQ
+343 Y
-350 IQVQRLPHAAL
+350 
-361 GPCGDIVVLYGR
+361 YGEE
-373 IPDPVNGHGCSSL
+373 D
-386 LLPPE
+386 
-391 RPRRRK
+391 

>member
-9 GLTKDYGQGRGVFGL
+9 GLTKDYGQGRGIFDL

-41 AGKTTTIRQL
+41 AGKTTTIRHL

-56 PTAGRASILGMDCF
+56 PTAGRAAILGMDCF
-70 AQAAAIQAHVGY
+70 TQAAAIQAHVGY
-82 LPGELSLMD
+82 LPGELSLID

-102 ANMRGMADLG
+102 AQMRGMTDLS

-121 RLDGRQRL
+121 RLDGRQSL

-162 DPLMQSRFVELLLRE
+162 DPLMQGRFVELLLRE

-224 RYRFSFPAPEAAG
+224 RYIFSFPAPEAAAAFSAAWPG
-237 RCGCTGRG
+237 ASRNGSSVTVALTGREDLSKLL
-245 RVGPVGRP
+245 R
-253 QTAVSVELA
+253 LA
-262 ASQRGDD
+262 AD
-269 HRQSPCL
+269 
-276 HGFAGVG
+276 
-283 QQVGGVLVGAD
+283 QQVTDMTVDGGSLEEA
-294 TAGGVFEFFIVMA
+294 F
-307 KLDQKNVSRPQGVC
+307 L
-321 NRLPEPLCTETDRT
+321 
-335 AAVAGVVG
+335 G
-343 YLHLRVQ
+343 Y
-350 IQVQRLPHAAL
+350 
-361 GPCGDIVVLYGR
+361 YGEE
-373 IPDPVNGHGCSSL
+373 D
-386 LLPPE
+386 
-391 RPRRRK
+391 